1 MPLKNL
7 WENSKPVS
15 LMDINIKT
23 LNQILANVNQDLYT
37 AQSLL
42 QVSQTGSIFK
52 KSMSSTTSTKQRK
65 LI

>member
-42 QVSQTGSIFK
+42 QVSQTDSTFK